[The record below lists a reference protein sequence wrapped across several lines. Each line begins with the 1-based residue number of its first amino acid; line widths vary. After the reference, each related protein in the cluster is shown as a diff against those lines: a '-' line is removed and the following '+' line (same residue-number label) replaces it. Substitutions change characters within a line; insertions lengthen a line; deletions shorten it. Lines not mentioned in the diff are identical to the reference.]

1 MAIFHSNE
9 EIDYKRIL
17 NLSWPIIL
25 ANITIP
31 LIGATNM
38 AVVGRIPSP
47 IHIGAVALGATVLQ
61 CIDWSLSFLRRG
73 TTGITSQAYGAGDM
87 SAVFAALIRS
97 LLIALVLGFLVTIL
111 QQPISWI
118 AFQLIE
124 GSPEVEKLAQE
135 YFNIRI
141 WASMAT
147 MSNYVLLGWFYGIQK
162 PKIALVLRV
171 LMNILNIPLAIYL
184 ALNLDMGVAGVAW
197 SAFFSHIFVFV
208 MGVIVTIYISYTS
221 LRQRDNSFDLG
232 FLVPLKDINKL
243 FQVFR
248 INGDIFL
255 RTVLVF
261 VAFSWFTALG
271 ARNGDL
277 ELAVNS
283 VLLNLFWFIS
293 YALDGLANAAE
304 ALAGQALG
312 ANNLKM
318 FDNAVKK
325 TFVVAFIFSL
335 IIVLVYWLSG
345 LYLVGFMTTLP
356 EVKSEAA
363 KYFPW
368 LIIMPV
374 AGVWCFLMDGIY
386 TGVTETKIM
395 RNMMII
401 SFLIYAGFIL
411 FLPSVLGNHGLWL
424 SLLLFML
431 IRGITLIIPFK
442 KIRQDCFSIPKS

>member
-1 MAIFHSNE
+1 
-9 EIDYKRIL
+9 
-17 NLSWPIIL
+17 
-25 ANITIP
+25 
-31 LIGATNM
+31 
-38 AVVGRIPSP
+38 
-47 IHIGAVALGATVLQ
+47 
-61 CIDWSLSFLRRG
+61 
-73 TTGITSQAYGAGDM
+73 
-87 SAVFAALIRS
+87 
-97 LLIALVLGFLVTIL
+97 
-111 QQPISWI
+111 
-118 AFQLIE
+118 
-124 GSPEVEKLAQE
+124 
-135 YFNIRI
+135 
-141 WASMAT
+141 
-147 MSNYVLLGWFYGIQK
+147 
-162 PKIALVLRV
+162 
-171 LMNILNIPLAIYL
+171 
-184 ALNLDMGVAGVAW
+184 
-197 SAFFSHIFVFV
+197 
-208 MGVIVTIYISYTS
+208 MGVIVTIYICYTS

-345 LYLVGFMTTLP
+345 SYLVGFMTTLP